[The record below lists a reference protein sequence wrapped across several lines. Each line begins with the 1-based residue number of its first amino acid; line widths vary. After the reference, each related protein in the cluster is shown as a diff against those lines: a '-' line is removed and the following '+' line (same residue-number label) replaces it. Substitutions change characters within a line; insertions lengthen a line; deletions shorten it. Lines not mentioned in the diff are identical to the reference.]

1 LREKNARANTQANK
15 FARVANMS
23 VRKTLHQNPLSRALL
38 GLCPVSAGYLIG
50 GWANKSM
57 LIFSDL
63 GFLRKAHFFEN
74 PSPIF

>member
-1 LREKNARANTQANK
+1 MSVERSFTRQRKLATSL
-15 FARVANMS
+15 S

-38 GLCPVSAGYLIG
+38 GLCSVSAGYLIG
-50 GWANKSM
+50 GWANKLI

-63 GFLRKAHFFEN
+63 GFLCKAHFFEN